1 MKTKPVLWAVLIA
14 AVVGLG
20 VLLAEEE
27 EAVVVKP
34 SAAADSALAEVAQ
47 QNKEILDN
55 QKKILDQLD
64 KLAEDVR
71 FVKNKVGGLR

>member
-1 MKTKPVLWAVLIA
+1 MKTRPVLWAVLIA

-27 EAVVVKP
+27 AVVAKP
-34 SAAADSALAEVAQ
+34 GAAADSAIAEVVQ